1 MTTLTWYNVKG
12 TEIRVGD
19 YVFGDSSEVLAV
31 NAVVPGQHELGA
43 KYADVTLEDGSTKR
57 CWEGFIY
64 RAGR

>member
-1 MTTLTWYNVKG
+1 MTTLAWHDVKG

-19 YVFGDSSEVLAV
+19 YVFGDSAEVLAV
-31 NAVVPGQHELGA
+31 KSVTHGQLDLGA
-43 KYADVTLEDGSTKR
+43 KYADVTLEDGSTNR